1 MSSGAIWPTNY
12 FWARL
17 HSKPAP
23 ENGGSHRALKTNTK
37 CSVGT
42 SVLCLTQPNLRVNIR
57 RHEPPTSLGSAHIT
71 GYCQN
76 AFHDLNEVN
85 LPTWLTDWQDKD
97 NSRLRTIYNSWK
109 RDSLSRVC
117 IIITLYLS
125 ISNHRTPTAIQPNN
139 KKTWLMHLN
148 FFFVF
153 SLYTL
158 YVQTKNNRNH
168 HQPIAT
174 ASLVQYW

>member
-17 HSKPAP
+17 HSQPAP

-42 SVLCLTQPNLRVNIR
+42 CALCLTQPNLRVNKR

-71 GYCQN
+71 GYRQN
-76 AFHDLNEVN
+76 ASHDLNEVN

-97 NSRLRTIYNSWK
+97 NSRLRTIYYSWK
-109 RDSLSRVC
+109 RDSLSHIC
-117 IIITLYLS
+117 IITLYLS
-125 ISNHRTPTAIQPNN
+125 KSNHRTPTAIQPNN
-139 KKTWLMHLN
+139 KKNLINAPSH
-148 FFFVF
+148 FFVF

-158 YVQTKNNRNH
+158 YVQTKK
-168 HQPIAT
+168 Q
-174 ASLVQYW
+174 S